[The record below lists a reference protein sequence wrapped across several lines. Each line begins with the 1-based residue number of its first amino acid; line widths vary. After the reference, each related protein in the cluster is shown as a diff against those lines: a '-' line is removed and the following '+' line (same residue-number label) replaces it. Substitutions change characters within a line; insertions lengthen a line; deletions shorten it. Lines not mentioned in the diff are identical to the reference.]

1 MIDNIC
7 LNVINLNF
15 MFVSHLKHLLI
26 TFLLQLG
33 LIRIYFAQRI
43 FSSFYEL
50 INLFDLTVL
59 V

>member
-1 MIDNIC
+1 
-7 LNVINLNF
+7 